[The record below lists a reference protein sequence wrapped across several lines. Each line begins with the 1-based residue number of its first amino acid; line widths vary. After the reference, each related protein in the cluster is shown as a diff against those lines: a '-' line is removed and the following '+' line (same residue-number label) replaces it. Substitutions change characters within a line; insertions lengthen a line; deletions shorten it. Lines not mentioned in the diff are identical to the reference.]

1 VGFDSKNQ
9 PHLLLSL
16 HLIVR
21 VDWKIKKPL
30 KISGFL
36 GKYCGLITLSV
47 NFGKPSAFKVKNKF
61 SHDRYVNNCRWDCI
75 IKKSE
80 KKTSKNKTTK

>member
-21 VDWKIKKPL
+21 GDWKIKKPL

-36 GKYCGLITLSV
+36 GKHCRLITLSV
-47 NFGKPSAFKVKNKF
+47 NSGKPSAFKE
-61 SHDRYVNNCRWDCI
+61 
-75 IKKSE
+75 KS
-80 KKTSKNKTTK
+80 NFLTTDISTMRCGQYN

>member
-21 VDWKIKKPL
+21 GDWKIKKPL

-36 GKYCGLITLSV
+36 GKHCRLITLSV
-47 NFGKPSAFKVKNKF
+47 NSGKPSALKVKNYF
-61 SHDRYVNNCRWDCI
+61 HDKYINNSR
-75 IKKSE
+75 
-80 KKTSKNKTTK
+80 TG